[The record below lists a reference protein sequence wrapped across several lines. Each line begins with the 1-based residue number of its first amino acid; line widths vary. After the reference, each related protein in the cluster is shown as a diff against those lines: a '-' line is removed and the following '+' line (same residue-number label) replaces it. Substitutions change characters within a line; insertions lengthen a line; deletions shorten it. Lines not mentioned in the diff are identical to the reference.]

1 MQKNIESVDVHSR
14 HEDLDSIV

>member
-1 MQKNIESVDVHSR
+1 MQKNSESVDIHSR